1 MIGRLAAR
9 VRTAL
14 VELLRECRSL
24 EALALLL
31 VTAILIT
38 RHAAGTP
45 VGARLLAPLWSSLGV
60 LHPLLLEPLLQGQ
73 IVAVVLQLVPPLL
86 FVLLVHRRPLRD
98 FGAGLGDWRFWTP
111 LAAAVLAVQ
120 VLVVA
125 LYLARDP
132 AYIARYPSLTAAR
145 TGGAVFLLWES
156 SRVLYMLTWELL
168 FRGYL
173 LFALAGR
180 MGRLAC
186 VVQMVPFALTH
197 IPSKPVSEIY
207 FTLVSGVLSGV
218 FALEARSAWPLVLL
232 HAGGAVLLDALI
244 VYR

>member
-1 MIGRLAAR
+1 MLGR
-9 VRTAL
+9 VRTII

-24 EALALLL
+24 ESLSLLL
-31 VTAILIT
+31 VTAILVT

-45 VGARLLAPLWSSLGV
+45 VGDRLLAPLWASLGAF
-60 LHPLLLEPLLQGQ
+60 HPLLREPLLQGQ
-73 IVAVVLQLVPPLL
+73 IVAVVLQLVPPA
-86 FVLLVHRRPLRD
+86 FFALLVHRRPLRD

-111 LAAAVLAVQ
+111 LAAVVLFVQ

-125 LYLARDP
+125 LYLSRDP
-132 AYIARYPSLTAAR
+132 AYIARYPSLAAAR
-145 TGGAVFLLWES
+145 AGGAIFVVWEG
-156 SRVLYMLTWELL
+156 SRLLYMLSWELL

-232 HAGGAVLLDALI
+232 HALGALLLDALI